1 MTQPATTADIQYIW
15 CAVCLEINR
24 ELEEAGK
31 SPQLAIT
38 IIDGTAACEEHRRRV
53 DGYAN
58 AVRGARRFH
67 QRDNGGTSNYSRQG
81 R

>member
-1 MTQPATTADIQYIW
+1 MTQAQAPDWYQYIW
-15 CAVCLEINR
+15 CAVCLEIER
-24 ELEEAGK
+24 ELAEAGK
-31 SPQLAIT
+31 TPQVAIT
-38 IIDGTAACEEHRRRV
+38 IIDGTAACTEHRRRV

-67 QRDNGGTSNYSRQG
+67 QRDQNGFSAPPR